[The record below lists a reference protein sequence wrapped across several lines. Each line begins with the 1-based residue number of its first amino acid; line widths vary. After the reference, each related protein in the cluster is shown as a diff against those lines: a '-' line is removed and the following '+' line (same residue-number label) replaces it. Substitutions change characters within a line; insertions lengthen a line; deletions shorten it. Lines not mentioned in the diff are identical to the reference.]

1 VISSPVTQAL
11 NATPLVLRSRGQV
24 LLSDDIQ
31 FESVPIVTPNGDILL
46 RSLTF
51 HVKSGV
57 SSSATRMYAILC

>member
-1 VISSPVTQAL
+1 VASSSVTQVL

-31 FESVPIVTPNGDILL
+31 FENVPIVTPNGDILL

-51 HVKSGV
+51 HVKPGV
-57 SSSATRMYAILC
+57 RLSAMRTYDILC